1 GDMLLSLAG
10 ANVKSPDAALGC
22 NRNRAAVRRDRDR
35 ACCAGCVNPN
45 GPGFACAEVPE
56 PQLTRVRPPNKGGE
70 HVGTR
75 HYAALTRRLSSP
87 GHIST
92 GSACNSVPNSNR
104 SVSARGDELLAIG
117 QKVYPANRPPVAD
130 EFSALLP

>member
-1 GDMLLSLAG
+1 MGDMLLSLAG
-10 ANVKSPDAALGC
+10 ASVKSPNAALGC

-45 GPGFACAEVPE
+45 RPGFPCNEVPK
-56 PQLTRVRPPNKGGE
+56 PQLARVRPQNKGGE

-87 GHIST
+87 GHVST
-92 GSACNSVPNSNR
+92 GCACNRVPNSNR
-104 SVSARGDELLAIG
+104 SVSTRGDELLAIR
-117 QKVYPANRPPVAD
+117 QKLYP
-130 EFSALLP
+130 